1 LETEAL
7 GERGKKLGT
16 PPPWPRGVPT
26 VRRLGEPV
34 RGYIL
39 GTRVDFPMERSLLVM
54 GDLRLYSLK
63 EAVEGACKVLT
74 ATSDPVAP

>member
-1 LETEAL
+1 MVTEAL

-26 VRRLGEPV
+26 VRREGEPV
-34 RGYIL
+34 SGYIL
-39 GTRVDFPMERSLLVM
+39 GTRVDFPMERSLLVK

-63 EAVEGACKVLT
+63 EAVDGA
-74 ATSDPVAP
+74 